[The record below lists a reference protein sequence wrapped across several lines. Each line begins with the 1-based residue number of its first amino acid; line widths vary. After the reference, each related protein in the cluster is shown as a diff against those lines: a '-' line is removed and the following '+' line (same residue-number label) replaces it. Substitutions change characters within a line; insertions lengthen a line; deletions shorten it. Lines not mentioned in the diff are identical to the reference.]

1 MTTVPPPIGASPR
14 ELRSAAE
21 AIYADRYQQ
30 VCEPSRVGEFV
41 AINVTDGSAEIAEFP
56 EDALQRALKRAPD
69 GVFYLIRIG
78 SSSAFRTSYVD

>member
-1 MTTVPPPIGASPR
+1 MTTAPPPTGTPPH
-14 ELRSAAE
+14 ELRSTAE

-30 VCEPSRVGEFV
+30 ECERSHAGEFV
-41 AINVTDGSAEIAEFP
+41 AINVTDGSVEIARFP

-78 SSSAFRTSYVD
+78 SSSAFRTSSVE